1 MSIDP
6 ILAELAKAY
15 GVATEYTDQVGDRK
29 IVGETTI
36 RKVLIAMGV
45 EASSDSDC
53 KNSLRELKRQQWRS
67 VLPPSLV
74 FRRSGGSNSAEAD
87 PWETW
92 VHVPRDSAVRLWV
105 ELEDGARRFDVART
119 NRPPRSE
126 SFDGHTFDEYTFRIP
141 RDLPLGW
148 HTLVAEDKR
157 GTASCMLIVTPER
170 LELSQLESSRQ
181 MWGVATQLYSVRS
194 RRSWGI
200 GDLTD
205 LSELAGWFGREHRA
219 DFMLV
224 NPLHA
229 SAPTAGQEP
238 SPYLPVTRSFVNPIY
253 VRIESIPEYAYL
265 PAEELAKIAAISQSE
280 IGALNEASI
289 LNRDASW
296 ALKRQALQAVFEVTR
311 EPGRESA
318 YERFRKSIGEDLD
331 RFALW
336 CALCDE
342 YGPEWNEWPPE
353 FHHPGSPEV
362 SEFADANAD
371 RIEFFRWLQWIVD
384 EQMAAAQDAAREAGM
399 SIGVMH
405 DLAVGVHKYGADTWT
420 DPSRMARGVT
430 VGAPPDAFNQVGQNW
445 SQPPMRPDRA
455 AATGYVAYR
464 DMLRALLRH
473 SGGLRIDHV
482 LGLFRLWWIPE
493 DAPPSEG
500 TYVRYDHHAMVNI
513 LVLEAQR
520 AGAVIVG
527 EDLGTVEPWVRSFLA
542 ERGILGTTIL
552 WFERDKGEPIAPQKW
567 RADVMSAVTVHDLP
581 PTLGYLAG
589 THVQLRNDLG
599 LLTRDVSEEWA
610 EHAAEIASWRV
621 LLEKEG
627 LVRPGGSDEE
637 FLIGLHRLVTWTPS
651 KLLAVSLV
659 DMVGDRRTQNQPGT
673 KDEYSNW
680 RVPLSDADG
689 KFVFIE
695 DLPKS
700 ALLRSVVSAVGGST
714 TGSSD

>member
-1 MSIDP
+1 MVVEAT
-6 ILAELAKAY
+6 LGELAKAY
-15 GVATEYTDQVGDRK
+15 GVATEYTDQ
-29 IVGETTI
+29 IGELKQVPEVTI
-36 RKVLIAMGV
+36 RKVLEAMGV
-45 EASSDSDC
+45 SAKNTTAC
-53 KNSLRELKRQQWRS
+53 KASLRELKREHWRS

-74 FRRSGGSNSAEAD
+74 FRRTSGGDAEV
-87 PWETW
+87 WETW
-92 VHVPRDSAVRLWV
+92 VHTPRDSAIRLWV
-105 ELEDGARRFDVART
+105 ELEDGGRRFDVART
-119 NRPPRSE
+119 NRPVKTE
-126 SFDGHTFDEYTFRIP
+126 SLDGHTIDEHTFRIP

-157 GTASCMLIVTPER
+157 GTASCVLVVTPER
-170 LELSQLESSRQ
+170 LELEQLSTSRQ
-181 MWGVATQLYSVRS
+181 QWGVAMQLYSVRS

-200 GDLTD
+200 GDLDD
-205 LSELAGWFGREHRA
+205 LQELASWFGREHRA
-219 DFMLV
+219 DFILV

-253 VRIESIPEYAYL
+253 ARVEAIPEYTYL
-265 PAEELAKIAAISQSE
+265 PAEQMARIAADVQT
-280 IGALNEASI
+280 ALPG
-289 LNRDASW
+289 LNHSAELDRDSSW
-296 ALKRQALQAVFEVTR
+296 ALKRQVLQAVFGIER
-311 EPGRESA
+311 EPGRQSA
-318 YERFRKSIGEDLD
+318 YERFRKTLGTDLD

-342 YGPEWNEWPPE
+342 FGPEWNEWPADYQ
-353 FHHPGSPEV
+353 HPDNEAV
-362 SEFADANAD
+362 AKFTEDRADTV
-371 RIEFFRWLQWIVD
+371 EFFRWLQWIVD
-384 EQMAAAQDAAREAGM
+384 EQMADAQRSALEAGM
-399 SIGVMH
+399 SIGVMN

-420 DPSRMARGVT
+420 DPQRMARGVT
-430 VGAPPDAFNQVGQNW
+430 VGAPPDSFNQVGQNW
-445 SQPPMRPDRA
+445 SQPPMRPDYA
-455 AATGYVAYR
+455 AATGYAAYR

-493 DAPPSEG
+493 GDLPSKG

-552 WFERDKGEPIAPQKW
+552 WFERDGDEPIAPQKW

-589 THVQLRNDLG
+589 THVELRNKLG
-599 LLTRDVSEEWA
+599 LLTRDVEVERA
-610 EHAAEIASWRV
+610 EHQVEIAAWRA
-621 LLEKEG
+621 LLEREG
-627 LVRPGGSDEE
+627 LVRKGGTDEE
-637 FLIGLHRLVTWTPS
+637 VLIGLHRLVTWTPS
-651 KLLAVSLV
+651 RLLAVSLV

-680 RVPLSDADG
+680 RVPLTDAAG
-689 KFVFIE
+689 EYMFVE
-695 DLPKS
+695 DLPHS
-700 ALLRSVVSAVGGST
+700 PLLRKVVSAVGGST
-714 TGSSD
+714 AGTSD